1 MIAHLYFFPLKF
13 DPTIEREIMNKPLL
27 AVVTGRPASGKTTLA
42 HILVKE
48 IRCPLLSRDEF
59 KEGYINTVKL
69 NHDHLPNN
77 ITLNIYETFFEVIDL
92 MISKRI
98 STIIEAAFQHKLWEP
113 KLSTYLNK
121 ADVRIIICETSK
133 ELAKARFF
141 KRTSDDKGRE
151 KFHGDKLLGIS
162 QNMGEQLIESY
173 EAPQIS
179 VPTMYVNTTGQYI
192 PGIDT
197 ICDFLEN

>member
-1 MIAHLYFFPLKF
+1 MHINYAKK
-13 DPTIEREIMNKPLL
+13 EIMNKPLL
-27 AVVTGRPASGKTTLA
+27 VVITGRPASGKTTLA
-42 HILVKE
+42 HVLAKE

-59 KEGYINTVKL
+59 KEGYINTVNL
-69 NHDHLPNN
+69 DHDHLPGN
-77 ITLNIYETFFEVIDL
+77 IALNIYETFFEVIDL

-133 ELAKARFF
+133 EIARARFF

-151 KFHGDKLLGIS
+151 KFHGDKLSDIS
-162 QNMGEQLIESY
+162 QGMGEQLIESY

-179 VPTMYVNTTGQYI
+179 VPTMYVNTNGEYVPAI
-192 PGIDT
+192 NT
-197 ICDFLEN
+197 ICDFLGN